1 VSLLRKL
8 RHLPEASLATAPGP
22 APLEMLRARVN
33 ALLQQQAPAPLQD
46 PQARSVAPR
55 TPSFFT
61 RSATSSG
68 ALLSRR
74 EVFGPD
80 YTMPGREKIALSPAC
95 RAEASLLALLA
106 LDPALAAVDFSKALF
121 LDTETTGLSGGT
133 GTVAFLL
140 GLGFFEGDAFVVEQ
154 VLVEDLG
161 EELPMLAH
169 LCERLRGREAVVT
182 FNGKSFD
189 FPLLKT
195 RLELA
200 KMEVPTGFGHVD
212 LLHVARR
219 VHTAWGVARK
229 SMKLGALERDV
240 LGFERVDDVP
250 GSEVSVRYM
259 HYLRGG
265 DEALLR
271 GVIDHNVWDIVSMAA
286 LLGLYGEPL
295 TESRLDPAAFEGIAR
310 SFHRAGATEL
320 ARDAAERAVAQAGTP
335 GALHV
340 RAELAR
346 ARGERDLALRDFE
359 ALACTV
365 DSAGVRLSLAKLYEH
380 HVKDY
385 ARALHVTLEGTGEG
399 APSLEKRKM
408 RLQTRVSK
416 SAQLVLGPVVI
427 PRDGNGTAD
436 PTL

>member
-8 RHLPEASLATAPGP
+8 RHLPEAPSGASTA
-22 APLEMLRARVN
+22 ALETLRVRLN
-33 ALLQQQAPAPLQD
+33 ALLQVPAQIPGQAQA
-46 PQARSVAPR
+46 QARDTVPR

-61 RSATSSG
+61 RSMTACG
-68 ALLSRR
+68 ALLRR
-74 EVFGPD
+74 QEVFASS
-80 YTMPGREKIALSPAC
+80 YTMPGCAKVSLAPAR
-95 RAEASLLALLA
+95 RADPSLIALLA
-106 LDPALAAVDFSKALF
+106 LDPTLADVDFSKALF

-140 GLGFFEGDAFVVEQ
+140 GLGFFESDAFVVEQ
-154 VLVEDLG
+154 ILVEDLG
-161 EELPMLAH
+161 EESPMLTH
-169 LCERLRGREAVVT
+169 LCERLRGRDVIVT

-240 LGFERVDDVP
+240 LGFERIDDVP
-250 GSEVSVRYM
+250 GSEVAARYM

-265 DEALLR
+265 DESLLR

-295 TESRLDPAAFEGIAR
+295 SASRLSPSAFEGLAR
-310 SFHRAGATEL
+310 SFHRAGAPEL
-320 ARDAAERAVAQAGTP
+320 ARDAAERAVAEAGTP

-346 ARGERDLALRDFE
+346 ARGERDVALRDFE
-359 ALACTV
+359 VLASKV

-380 HVKDY
+380 YVKDY
-385 ARALHVTLEGTGEG
+385 ARALHVTLEGTGE
-399 APSLEKRKM
+399 ASPSLEKRKV

-416 SAQLVLGPVVI
+416 SAQLVFEPVVI